1 MLDDEIATAG
11 SIVALIDKIWEY
23 GVNSVGSPAPG
34 LFTGKAPERLN
45 ACEAISE
52 IVTTNTVPQT
62 DAVDK
67 LTVLS
72 VAPLFAEAI
81 KRIHSGES
89 VSRLFSDEDT
99 YGA

>member
-1 MLDDEIATAG
+1 MCIRD
-11 SIVALIDKIWEY
+11 
-23 GVNSVGSPAPG
+23 
-34 LFTGKAPERLN
+34 RLN

-81 KRIHSGES
+81 KRIHAGES